1 MQTPTTNNLWTEK
14 YRPNTLNEYYIA
26 KDQLD
31 RVKEWIT
38 EFKTI
43 SEVTKPFLIL
53 YGTPGIGKTT
63 LAHLIFNKFGYEII
77 ECNASD
83 TRTKKHIKEM
93 IGGISTYSIC
103 LDNKNKFKP
112 TGIIMDEI
120 DGLLGSENYGVQELV
135 DTVVIRDK
143 QTKEVKTVCCP
154 VICTTNSIKEKKLQ
168 PLLRLGVLINIKKPS
183 DNDCIKLI
191 NKIAKAEN
199 FVILDSK
206 KREIIETANGDY
218 RQIIMLLYSYYNDLK
233 KSVQLANINSM
244 LDENNSNNINDSNN
258 PNIKINTNM
267 VKDIVKTV
275 YQEEDEAYCKLVREI
290 NNFGETPLDKIN
302 YFLSHSVNQDIISY
316 FCSGDS
322 NLFFMNFYNN
332 IISIIAAIQ
341 NKQPKE
347 KSKEY
352 LLKYYK
358 VLEKIYKCVS
368 EGDLMNN
375 SIFVDKNWDLLD
387 HFDFMSIGYPCKILY
402 DFNIKPAITP
412 NTVSKSNPVSNPVSN
427 LIKNDVNS
435 LYVNEFVLTHHTQYN
450 FMRQEQVTTKKKLNI
465 DYLETFD
472 NDMINIFYNLKRFQ
486 AENEQA
492 NTTITKTKKLKNLSS
507 DEQKYNIDRSYIKYL
522 EKIDEL
528 LK

>member
-1 MQTPTTNNLWTEK
+1 MQKTTLNTNTLWTEK
-14 YRPNTLNEYYIA
+14 YRPTSLSEYYIA
-26 KDQLD
+26 KEQLD
-31 RVKEWIT
+31 RVKEWIM
-38 EFKTI
+38 EFKNI

-103 LDNKNKFKP
+103 VDSKNKFKP

-143 QTKEVKTVCCP
+143 QTKEIKTICCP

-168 PLLRLGVLINIKKPS
+168 PLLRLGILINIKSPS
-183 DNDCIKLI
+183 YNDCIKLI

-199 FVILDSK
+199 FIINDNK
-206 KREIIETANGDY
+206 KREIISVANGDY

-233 KSVQLANINSM
+233 KNIHLAKIKCLSN
-244 LDENNSNNINDSNN
+244 EN
-258 PNIKINTNM
+258 KTNTNVNVN
-267 VKDIVKTV
+267 VKKELVKTV
-275 YQEEDEAYCKLVREI
+275 YQEEDEIYCKLVREI

-302 YFLSHSVNQDIISY
+302 YFLTHSVNQDIISY
-316 FCSGDS
+316 FCTGDS

-332 IISIIAAIQ
+332 IISIIATIQ
-341 NKQPKE
+341 NKQPRE
-347 KSKEY
+347 KTKEY

-358 VLEKIYKCVS
+358 VLEQIYKCVA

-375 SIFVDKNWDLLD
+375 SIFIEKNWDLLG
-387 HFDFMSIGYPCKILY
+387 HFDFMSVGYPCKILY
-402 DFNIKPAITP
+402 DFNRKPD
-412 NTVSKSNPVSNPVSN
+412 NTISKE
-427 LIKNDVNS
+427 VNN
-435 LYVNEFVLTHHTQYN
+435 LYVNEFALTHHTQYN
-450 FMRQEQVTTKKKLNI
+450 FMRQEQVTTKKKINI

-472 NDMINIFYNLKRFQ
+472 NDMVNIYYNLKRFQ
-486 AENEQA
+486 CENHQV
-492 NTTITKTKKLKNLSS
+492 NTTIAKTKKNKNLSIN
-507 DEQKYNIDRSYIKYL
+507 EQKYIIDRSYIKYL

-528 LK
+528 LHY

>member
-1 MQTPTTNNLWTEK
+1 MQTPMLNTNTLWTEK
-14 YRPNTLNEYYIA
+14 YRPHSLNEYYIA

-31 RVKEWIT
+31 RIKEWIT
-38 EFKTI
+38 EFKNI

-53 YGTPGIGKTT
+53 YGSPGIGKTT

-103 LDNKNKFKP
+103 VDSKNKFKP

-135 DTVVIRDK
+135 DTVVSRDK
-143 QTKEVKTVCCP
+143 QTKEVKSVCCP

-168 PLLRLGVLINIKKPS
+168 PLLRLGILINIKKPS
-183 DNDCIKLI
+183 DTDSIKLI

-199 FVILDSK
+199 FVINDSK
-206 KREIIETANGDY
+206 KRTIIEIANGDY

-233 KSVQLANINSM
+233 KTIHLANTQSL
-244 LDENNSNNINDSNN
+244 LDDNKNKNKADTNA
-258 PNIKINTNM
+258 NTSRE
-267 VKDIVKTV
+267 IVKTV

-302 YFLSHSVNQDIISY
+302 YFLTHPVNQDIISY

-341 NKQPKE
+341 NKQPRE
-347 KSKEY
+347 KTKEY

-358 VLEKIYKCVS
+358 VLEHVYKCVS

-387 HFDFMSIGYPCKILY
+387 HFDFMSVGYPCKILY
-402 DFNIKPAITP
+402 DFNTKPTITP
-412 NTVSKSNPVSNPVSN
+412 NTASS
-427 LIKNDVNS
+427 DVNS
-435 LYVNEFVLTHHTQYN
+435 LYVHEFALTHHTQYN

-472 NDMINIFYNLKRFQ
+472 NDMVNIYYNLKRFQ
-486 AENEQA
+486 SENEQA
-492 NTTITKTKKLKNLSS
+492 NTTITKTKKIKNLSS
-507 DEQKYNIDRSYIKYL
+507 NEQKYNIDRSYIKYL
-522 EKIDEL
+522 EKLDEL